1 MPPLLLMRKLQRNV
15 ETILLNQKTL
25 NQFLLKFSIN
35 RNII

>member
-25 NQFLLKFSIN
+25 NQIFIKIFY
-35 RNII
+35 